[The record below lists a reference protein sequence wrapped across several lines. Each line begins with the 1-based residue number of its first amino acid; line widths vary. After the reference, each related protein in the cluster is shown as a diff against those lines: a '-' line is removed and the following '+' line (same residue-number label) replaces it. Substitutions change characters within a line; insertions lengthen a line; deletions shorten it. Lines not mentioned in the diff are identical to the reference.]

1 MDQTFETPGGLHVEI
16 RIPAGSVRVRVQDTA
31 QTHLSVR
38 GERSPD
44 DFRVELTKTR
54 DDGHRLTVEYRDR
67 GKLFAWHGK
76 DLRVEL
82 TIPLGSHVTCDT
94 GSAGLEVTGTV
105 ASLAFRSGSG
115 ECRFDDVDRDLNVKT
130 ASGSLVGSGIGGSMT
145 FNSASGDAQVRL
157 VGGDVEGKTASGD
170 FSLGTVGGPARIAT
184 VSGDVEI
191 ASLSSGSTSIHAVSG
206 DVAIGV
212 TPDTR
217 VYLDLS
223 SMSGDTVSD
232 LDMSGA
238 AESDGA
244 PDLELQVGTVSG
256 DIRVTRAVASR

>member
-1 MDQTFETPGGLHVEI
+1 MEQTFETPGGLHVEI
-16 RIPAGSVRVRVQDTA
+16 RIPAGSVRVRVEDTA

-44 DFRVELTKTR
+44 DFRIELTEIR

-67 GKLFAWHGK
+67 GKLFGWHGK

-82 TIPLGSHVTCDT
+82 TIPLGSHVRCDT
-94 GSAGLEVTGTV
+94 GSADLEVTGTV

-115 ECRFDDVDRDLNVKT
+115 ACRFDDVEGDLNVKT
-130 ASGSLVGSGIGGSMT
+130 ASGDLAGTGIGASMT

-170 FSLGTVGGPARIAT
+170 FSLGAVGGSARLAT

-191 ASLSSGSTSIHAVSG
+191 ASLSTGSTSIHAVSG
-206 DVAIGV
+206 DVALGV
-212 TPDTR
+212 TPDAQ
-217 VYLDLS
+217 VYLDLH

-232 LDMSGA
+232 LDMSGDGA
-238 AESDGA
+238 GDGA

-256 DIRVTRAVASR
+256 DIRIRRASASG

>member
-1 MDQTFETPGGLHVEI
+1 MDKTFETPGGLHVEI

-44 DFRVELTKTR
+44 DFRIELI
-54 DDGHRLTVEYRDR
+54 DAPDAGHRLVVEYRDR
-67 GKLFAWHGK
+67 GKLFGWRGS

-82 TIPLGSHVTCDT
+82 SVPLHTHLTCDT
-94 GSAGLEVTGTV
+94 RSAGLEVAGTV
-105 ASLAFRSGSG
+105 ASLVFRSGSG
-115 ECRFDDVDRDLNVKT
+115 ECRFDDVEGDLNVKS
-130 ASGSLVGSGIGGSMT
+130 ASGDLTGTAIGASMT
-145 FNSASGDAQVRL
+145 FNSASGDAQVRS
-157 VGGDVEGKTASGD
+157 VGGDVDGNTASGD
-170 FSLGTVGGPARIAT
+170 FSLGTVGGSARLAT

-191 ASLSSGSTSIHAVSG
+191 ASLRTGSTSIHAVSG

-217 VYLDLS
+217 VYLDLN

-232 LDMSGA
+232 LDMSEA
-238 AESDGA
+238 ATSEGA
-244 PDLELQVGTVSG
+244 PDLELKVGTVTG

>member
-1 MDQTFETPGGLHVEI
+1 MEQTFETPGGLHVEI
-16 RIPAGSVRVRVQDTA
+16 RIPAGSVRVRVEDTA

-44 DFRVELTKTR
+44 DFRIELSEIR

-67 GKLFAWHGK
+67 GKLFGWHGK
-76 DLRVEL
+76 DLRVDL
-82 TIPLGSHVTCDT
+82 TIPLGSHVRCDT
-94 GSAGLEVTGTV
+94 GSADLEVTGTV

-115 ECRFDDVDRDLNVKT
+115 ACRFDDVDGDLNVKT
-130 ASGSLVGSGIGGSMT
+130 ASGDLAGTGIGASMT

-170 FSLGTVGGPARIAT
+170 FSLGAVGGSARLAT
-184 VSGDVEI
+184 
-191 ASLSSGSTSIHAVSG
+191 VSG

-212 TPDTR
+212 TPDRR
-217 VYLDLS
+217 VYLDLH

-232 LDMSGA
+232 LDMSGDGA
-238 AESDGA
+238 GDGA

-256 DIRVTRAVASR
+256 DIRIRRASASG